1 MKKRP
6 DPLAVTETELDWLV
20 LEGKSAAR
28 RTTDERQPDWHKN
41 FVRGII
47 EALKQMKEQGIG

>member
-1 MKKRP
+1 MKRRP
-6 DPLAVTETELDWLV
+6 DPLEVTEAQLDWLV
-20 LEGKSAAR
+20 LEGKSVAR

-47 EALKQMKEQGIG
+47 EALKQMKEQGNG